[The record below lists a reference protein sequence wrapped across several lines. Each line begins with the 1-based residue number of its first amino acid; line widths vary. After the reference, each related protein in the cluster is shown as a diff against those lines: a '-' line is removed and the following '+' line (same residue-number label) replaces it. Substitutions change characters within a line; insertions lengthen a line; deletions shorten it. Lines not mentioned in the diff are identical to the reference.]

1 MSAAATQLVGIAK
14 LASEGHLLTQ
24 KQRVQYRTLPT
35 RRWINR
41 CDSSRVPFDWTLNP
55 YRGCEFG
62 CKYCYARYTHE
73 FMELWDPMAFET
85 EIYAK
90 EWNQAAFRAELRS
103 VRHGQTLAIGT
114 ATDPYQP
121 AERRYCLTRRALEAL
136 TTVSGRRIYLTTKSD
151 LAARD
156 IDLWQTIA
164 KNNVV
169 GISITV
175 TTVDISLARILEP
188 YAPRPDLRL
197 EAAKEFAAAGLKV
210 GIIASPV
217 MPMINDS
224 REGLEAIAFAAHQAG
239 ATTFWANVLFLK
251 PCSQRVF
258 FPFLEDQFPHLAAR
272 YRASYGN
279 EAFLHGTYPDRI
291 RDMVRQIRQKFG
303 LVSRDEGEMPTE
315 PPTPQLTLF

>member
-1 MSAAATQLVGIAK
+1 V
-14 LASEGHLLTQ
+14 
-24 KQRVQYRTLPT
+24 PT
-35 RRWINR
+35 RKWINR
-41 CDSSRVPFDWTLNP
+41 CDSRRVPFDWTLNP

-73 FMELWDPMAFET
+73 FLERWDPTAFET

-90 EWNQAAFRAELRS
+90 EWKQAAFRAELRS

-121 AERRYCLTRRALEAL
+121 AERRYGLTRQALEAL
-136 TTVSGRRIYLTTKSD
+136 TTVRGRCIYLTTKSD

-169 GISITV
+169 AISITV
-175 TTVDISLARILEP
+175 TTVDTSLARILEP
-188 YAPRPDLRL
+188 YAPHPDLRVGT
-197 EAAKEFAAAGLKV
+197 AKEFAAAGLKV

-224 REGLEAIAFAAHQAG
+224 RESLEAIAFAAHQAG

-272 YRASYGN
+272 YRASYGH
-279 EAFLHGTYPDRI
+279 EAFLRGAYPDRI
-291 RDMVRQIRQKFG
+291 REMVREIRQKFG
-303 LVSRDEGEMPTE
+303 LIARDDSEMRPE
-315 PPTPQLTLF
+315 PATPQLTLFSEAGHG